1 MKWRSV
7 PEDIRKIILE
17 WVKLQ
22 APMFVSHREFFFQN
36 DANMLTDR
44 ALHDLREGNCFFS
57 EAQQEQL
64 QEKRKNKHDNFSTH
78 ATTLSDQDSGKNTD
92 TEDAR
97 NARERDENSTPS
109 STTTLQQALSSPSL
123 LKALAQQYYSYLR
136 GKFEKLSSDPITRP
150 KAAAYRIRADLVDHQ
165 LLSCCDY
172 EI

>member
-1 MKWRSV
+1 M

-57 EAQQEQL
+57 EAQQEEQL
-64 QEKRKNKHDNFSTH
+64 QEKRKHKHDNFSPH
-78 ATTLSDQDSGKNTD
+78 ATTLSDQDSARNTD

-97 NARERDENSTPS
+97 NTRERGNSAPS
-109 STTTLQQALSSPSL
+109 STTTLQQALNSPFL